1 MNKSKDF
8 LLFFFKN
15 MIFYGKIYNMKQY
28 DIINNFTKTLI
39 ERKYINLAFLSG
51 SYARKREDEYSNID
65 FYFVLNDKYEEDFY
79 NDYYKLLSSFGTII
93 FNKNIDNKD
102 IILVLK
108 TIDLD
113 ININIHITD
122 LNDLD
127 LKNDIL
133 PLYDPYHLFERIDAN
148 ISYGPAEIGQFIDK
162 LALYGL
168 DFERMYKRNDI
179 LIMYS
184 IVSDALDNYVKIYR
198 YYKNQESSK
207 LNKKEFLS
215 VLDKNERI
223 YFINIL
229 KHIKIDSLKF
239 AMILILDGI
248 FQILMKLDLNVASEF
263 DYDFYNYVLN
273 KFKNL
278 R

>member
-1 MNKSKDF
+1 
-8 LLFFFKN
+8 
-15 MIFYGKIYNMKQY
+15 MKQY
-28 DIINNFTKTLI
+28 DIINNFTQTLI

-127 LKNDIL
+127 LNNDIL
-133 PLYDPYHLFERIDAN
+133 PLYDPYHLFD
-148 ISYGPAEIGQFIDK
+148 
-162 LALYGL
+162 
-168 DFERMYKRNDI
+168 
-179 LIMYS
+179 
-184 IVSDALDNYVKIYR
+184 
-198 YYKNQESSK
+198 
-207 LNKKEFLS
+207 
-215 VLDKNERI
+215 
-223 YFINIL
+223 
-229 KHIKIDSLKF
+229 KID
-239 AMILILDGI
+239 IRNII
-248 FQILMKLDLNVASEF
+248 I
-263 DYDFYNYVLN
+263 
-273 KFKNL
+273 
-278 R
+278 

>member
-8 LLFFFKN
+8 LLFSFKKL
-15 MIFYGKIYNMKQY
+15 IFYGKIYNMKQY
-28 DIINNFTKTLI
+28 DIINNYTKALI

-127 LKNDIL
+127 LNNDIL

-148 ISYGPAEIGQFIDK
+148 ISYSPAEIGQFIDK

-198 YYKNQESSK
+198 YYKNQDSSK

-273 KFKNL
+273 KIKNL

>member
-1 MNKSKDF
+1 
-8 LLFFFKN
+8 
-15 MIFYGKIYNMKQY
+15 MKQY

-39 ERKYINLAFLSG
+39 EKKYINLAFLSG

-79 NDYYKLLSSFGTII
+79 NNYYKLISSYGPII
-93 FNKNIDNKD
+93 YNKNINNKD

-108 TIDLD
+108 TCDLD
-113 ININIHITD
+113 LNINIHITD
-122 LNDLD
+122 LTDLD
-127 LKNDIL
+127 LNNDIL
-133 PLYDPYHLFERIDAN
+133 PLYDPYHLFEKIDAN
-148 ISYGPAEIGQFIDK
+148 ISYSPAEIGQFIDK

-179 LIMYS
+179 LIMYG

-198 YYKNQESSK
+198 YYKNHEASK

-229 KHIKIDSLKF
+229 KHIKIDSLK
-239 AMILILDGI
+239 AAIILILSGI
-248 FQILMKLDLNVASEF
+248 YEILMKLDLKVASEF

-273 KFKNL
+273 KLKNL